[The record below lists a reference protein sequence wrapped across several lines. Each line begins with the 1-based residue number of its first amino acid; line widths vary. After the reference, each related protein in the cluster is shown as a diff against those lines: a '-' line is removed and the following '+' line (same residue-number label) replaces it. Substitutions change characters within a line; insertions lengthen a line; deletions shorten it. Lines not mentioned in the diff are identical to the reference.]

1 MGREMRQF
9 RFGGVRCSQRS
20 QGERSLNGPPRAH
33 CAHCRGS
40 CLARKHASR
49 PESAEERMNERR
61 NRAGYK
67 RTLDNHATM
76 KRGLFLG
83 SSPLLA
89 WKMFLHC
96 CASAEIRVVEREGKR
111 VLINGH
117 REDYEDLSPI
127 LCKSGQSEGR

>member
-9 RFGGVRCSQRS
+9 RFGGVRSSQRS

-96 CASAEIRVVEREGKR
+96 CASAEIRVVEREVDGKTR
-111 VLINGH
+111 ADQWTSRGLRGFIADSLQKWSV
-117 REDYEDLSPI
+117 
-127 LCKSGQSEGR
+127 